1 MLINVPVRRQP
12 AGALPL
18 PPDAGTL
25 RTAEEQPPKDRPV
38 TLELLRPFPGR
49 SGERGPL
56 TPELGQVH
64 KKQGRHPQQ
73 GENMAVSKL
82 PEAFEDVAVYFTRK
96 EWELLEAGDKG
107 LYQDQMLR
115 NYQALVSLGLQGPAP
130 DLICRMQLGEMELWV
145 CDDEEAGES
154 SLSEDFSP
162 AGAGTLSSAEEQ
174 PPEDEPG
181 NLELLRLFPGR
192 FGEKEPLTPE
202 PGQIHEKQGKCSQ
215 QRENV
220 AVSKILEAFEDV
232 AVFFTREEWEL
243 LEAGDKG
250 LYQNQM
256 LRNYQALVS
265 LGLQGP
271 APDLICRMQLGE
283 MELWVCDDEEAG
295 ESLLSEDFSPDAET
309 LGTHLCL
316 ECGESFVS
324 PSKLRVHQDVH
335 SGEQLYRC
343 TECKSFT
350 RWDHLQ
356 NHTCVHVD
364 EKPFYCLHCGKSF
377 TKSSKLMQ
385 HQHMHT
391 EEKQVSCSQ
400 YRKSFT
406 QSSKLTKH
414 LCVHTGE
421 KPFSCSQCGKS
432 FTQSSKLTKHLR
444 VHTGE
449 KPFSCS
455 QCGKSFTQS
464 SKLTKHLRVHTGEKP
479 FSCSQCGKNFTQSY
493 TLTRHLR
500 VHSGEKLYSC
510 CDCGKSFTRRDHLHG
525 HMRVHTGEKPFSCT
539 QCEKSFSDSST
550 LAYHLRVHMGEKPF
564 CCSECGKSFTSRSK
578 LTNHL
583 LVHTG
588 EKPFSCSQCGKS
600 FNRKSRLTDHLNV
613 HTGKKPFFCSQCGKS
628 YTHSFSLSIHLRLH
642 TGEKRFSCSQ
652 CGKNFMQ
659 SSNLTSHI
667 RVHTGEKPF
676 SCSQCGKS
684 FSQNS
689 SLKHHLCVHTGE
701 KPFSCSQCG
710 KTFTKRSSLMNHLCV
725 HKG

>member
-1 MLINVPVRRQP
+1 MYETWSALTSSQQPRRCQKAP
-12 AGALPL
+12 CEQWESESTGPGSGETEKTTSSK
-18 PPDAGTL
+18 DAGTL

-162 AGAGTLSSAEEQ
+162 A
-174 PPEDEPG
+174 
-181 NLELLRLFPGR
+181 
-192 FGEKEPLTPE
+192 
-202 PGQIHEKQGKCSQ
+202 
-215 QRENV
+215 
-220 AVSKILEAFEDV
+220 
-232 AVFFTREEWEL
+232 
-243 LEAGDKG
+243 
-250 LYQNQM
+250 
-256 LRNYQALVS
+256 
-265 LGLQGP
+265 
-271 APDLICRMQLGE
+271 
-283 MELWVCDDEEAG
+283 
-295 ESLLSEDFSPDAET
+295 DAET

-414 LCVHTGE
+414 L
-421 KPFSCSQCGKS
+421 
-432 FTQSSKLTKHLR
+432 
-444 VHTGE
+444 
-449 KPFSCS
+449 
-455 QCGKSFTQS
+455 
-464 SKLTKHLRVHTGEKP
+464 
-479 FSCSQCGKNFTQSY
+479 
-493 TLTRHLR
+493 
-500 VHSGEKLYSC
+500 
-510 CDCGKSFTRRDHLHG
+510 
-525 HMRVHTGEKPFSCT
+525 
-539 QCEKSFSDSST
+539 
-550 LAYHLRVHMGEKPF
+550 
-564 CCSECGKSFTSRSK
+564 
-578 LTNHL
+578 
-583 LVHTG
+583 
-588 EKPFSCSQCGKS
+588 
-600 FNRKSRLTDHLNV
+600 
-613 HTGKKPFFCSQCGKS
+613 
-628 YTHSFSLSIHLRLH
+628 
-642 TGEKRFSCSQ
+642 
-652 CGKNFMQ
+652 
-659 SSNLTSHI
+659 
-667 RVHTGEKPF
+667 
-676 SCSQCGKS
+676 
-684 FSQNS
+684 
-689 SLKHHLCVHTGE
+689 
-701 KPFSCSQCG
+701 QCG